1 MKGASMRLLTLLV
14 LLMGWT
20 NPLAKPLKADA
31 IHQMIGQWQA
41 VDARQAI
48 QDALAEDP
56 DDINLQF
63 AQSRLLFFEGNYG
76 ESLRVLDALTKN
88 FGDEVP
94 GSVMEFRSRVQ
105 ETHNALKTF
114 SEHSTSNGRFLI
126 RYKGRDKVLL
136 PYLIPV
142 LEEADKALSADF
154 GYTPKGQVVV
164 EIYPEIAYLARVSPL
179 TESDIETSGT
189 IALCKYNRLMFTS
202 PRALVRGYGW
212 QDTVSHEFVHY
223 YLTKMSKNTI
233 PIWLHEGI
241 AKFQETRWR
250 ESPGHKLDPPEE
262 DLLAR
267 SLESDKLITF
277 EQMHPSMAKLPS
289 QEAAGLA
296 FAEVHTV
303 IDFLYRKK
311 GYEGLRMLI
320 KKLAFGLEMNA
331 ALRSVYGFNLMG
343 LWTAWH
349 RDLKTRGLQE
359 YPGLV
364 QMSLEFKRPGET
376 TDEDELEISYGSIKK
391 KQVRDYTHLGEL
403 LRARKRFKAALKEYL
418 KAEAI
423 AGNGNPTVQ
432 NGTAESLLA
441 LERFK
446 DVPKVLEQVRFYYP
460 RYLRTRLNLA
470 TAFLNLEQTD
480 AAIVEFES
488 AMAINPFHP
497 GPHIALEKLYLKK
510 GKADLAKRARESL
523 ELLK

>member
-1 MKGASMRLLTLLV
+1 MRLILALV
-14 LLMGWT
+14 FLMNWT
-20 NPLAKPLKADA
+20 SLRAQTPTADA
-31 IHQMIGQWQA
+31 IHQMIGQWQTA
-41 VDARQAI
+41 DARS
-48 QDALAEDP
+48 ALREALLANP
-56 DDINLQF
+56 DDINLHF
-63 AQSRLLFFEGNYG
+63 AQSRLLFFEGNYD
-76 ESLRVLDALTKN
+76 ESLRVLDALNKTVGN
-88 FGDEVP
+88 SMPSSIGA
-94 GSVMEFRSRVQ
+94 FRSRVQ
-105 ETHNALKTF
+105 ETHDALKTF
-114 SEHSTSNGRFLI
+114 NEHITSNGRFLI
-126 RYKGRDKVLL
+126 RYKGRDKLLL

-142 LEEADKALSADF
+142 LETADKTLSADF

-164 EIYPEIAYLARVSPL
+164 EIYPEISYLARVSPL

-241 AKFQETRWR
+241 AKYQETRWR

-267 SLESDKLITF
+267 SLESNKLITF
-277 EQMHPSMAKLPS
+277 DQMHPSMAKLPS

-311 GYEGLRMLI
+311 GYEGLRELI
-320 KKLAFGLEMNA
+320 KKLSVGLEMSA
-331 ALRSVYGFNLMG
+331 ALRLVYGFNLSG

-349 RDLKTRGLQE
+349 RDLKTRELRE

-376 TDEDELEISYGSIKK
+376 TEDDALEISYGSIKK

-423 AGNGNPTVQ
+423 AGDGNPTVQ

-441 LERFK
+441 LDRYK

-470 TAFLNLEQTD
+470 TAFLNLKQADD
-480 AAIVEFES
+480 AIIEFES

-497 GPHIALEKLYLKK
+497 GPHIALEKLYIQK
-510 GKADLAKRARESL
+510 GKPKLAKRARESL